1 MPASCAISA
10 IRAVS
15 SMFWSSG
22 LREPS
27 NISEVK
33 PLSSASRHSSKV

>member
-1 MPASCAISA
+1 MARVWA
-10 IRAVS
+10 
-15 SMFWSSG
+15 MFSSSG

-33 PLSSASRHSSKV
+33 PLSSASRHSSAV

>member
-1 MPASCAISA
+1 VRHFGNPRGLLDVLASG
-10 IRAVS
+10 
-15 SMFWSSG
+15 F
-22 LREPS
+22 REPS